1 MKKVLFGFVVLLGLS
16 MSAKEVVSTEK
27 LTKKEIV
34 VDHKSEG
41 DDLLKISIHIDWG
54 RKSRGCVG
62 FGICTTDIV
71 FEGQASEFLG
81 MLTKDGR
88 LNVEITPK
96 GLESIVKTFGGK
108 TIIIEENFTLS
119 NEFCKELGLREG
131 YTIKA
136 GKYSVVTNASGVYN
150 VIF

>member
-16 MSAKEVVSTEK
+16 VSAKEVVSTEK
-27 LTKKEIV
+27 LTEKLTV
-34 VDHKSEG
+34 VAPTSEG

-54 RKSRGCVG
+54 RKSRGCAG
-62 FGICTTDIV
+62 FGICSTDIV
-71 FEGQASEFLG
+71 LEGQVSDFLG

-136 GKYSVVTNASGVYN
+136 GKYSVAPNASGVNN